1 VLTGPRAPD
10 RSDGEAARPATNPMV
25 IDRVAAASRRTRT
38 KVSARLARMSGHV
51 SERMANLPAA
61 AKVDRPTRRRVG
73 VFRRALRRETARIR
87 DPKRLAIIVLLGVLA
102 GFMLACL
109 IARGEPAGA
118 DARAYW
124 AAGRL
129 WVNGGDPYHP
139 TGPFMPYV
147 YSPWMLPL
155 FVPWSLLPWD
165 VAWFAWRGATVIG
178 LLWSIH
184 WAYKR
189 RPITTA
195 ILLTL
200 LAFPIAANLDTGN
213 INLPVALLLFGSQ
226 FVGPAGAGLLWAM
239 GTTVKW
245 VPALFL
251 PLLSPRGRLWGI
263 VWLVVAA
270 VLTVFTLPATLVQ
283 LQVLFG
289 FPRPPR
295 VDYFV
300 FVWAAVPWMWRN
312 PGAFRFLMPQAWPG
326 IARTGRATARQ
337 WREHWQR
344 SPERTGDA
352 FRRVMRARVR
362 TFLGLGGA

>member
-1 VLTGPRAPD
+1 MLTGPRAPNRD
-10 RSDGEAARPATNPMV
+10 QGDAARPAANPSAARRAARASRLV
-25 IDRVAAASRRTRT
+25 RSGIEVRLDRVRRHVYTR
-38 KVSARLARMSGHV
+38 V
-51 SERMANLPAA
+51 ANLPAA
-61 AKVDRPTRRRVG
+61 ARVDRPTRRRAG

-102 GFMLACL
+102 GFMLAGL

-147 YSPWMLPL
+147 YSPWMLPF

-165 VAWFAWRGATVIG
+165 VAWFTWRGATVIG

-195 ILLTL
+195 ILLTV

-213 INLPVALLLFGSQ
+213 INLPLALLLFGSQ
-226 FVGPAGAGLLWAM
+226 FVGPVGAGLLWAM

-251 PLLSPRGRLWGI
+251 PLIAPRGRLWGMI
-263 VWLVVAA
+263 WLAIAA
-270 VLTVFTLPATLVQ
+270 VLTIFTLPATLVQ

-312 PGAFRFLMPQAWPG
+312 PSAFRFLMPQAWPG
-326 IARTGRATARQ
+326 IARTGRATISQ

-344 SPERTGDA
+344 SPERSGDA

>member
-1 VLTGPRAPD
+1 MSGRRIV
-10 RSDGEAARPATNPMV
+10 E
-25 IDRVAAASRRTRT
+25 ASRRARSYM
-38 KVSARLARMSGHV
+38 SARMERVSDHV
-51 SERMANLPAA
+51 SERVARLPAA
-61 AKVDRPTRRRVG
+61 AKVDRPTRRRAG
-73 VFRRALRRETARIR
+73 VLRRAIRREATRIR
-87 DPKRLAIIVLLGVLA
+87 DPKRLLIIVSLGVLG

-129 WVNGGDPYHP
+129 FLNGGDPYHP

-147 YSPWMLPL
+147 YSPWMLPF
-155 FVPWSLLPWD
+155 FVPWSMLRWD

-189 RPITTA
+189 RPFPTA
-195 ILLTL
+195 VLLIA

-213 INLPVALLLFGSQ
+213 INLPLALLLFGSQ
-226 FVGPAGAGLLWAM
+226 FVGPVGAGLLWMMA
-239 GTTVKW
+239 TTVKW

-251 PLLSPRGRLWGI
+251 PFLTPRGRLWGVI
-263 VWLVVAA
+263 WLVIAG
-270 VLTVFTLPATLVQ
+270 VLTALTLPATLIQ

-312 PGAFRFLMPQAWPG
+312 PNAFRFLMPQAWPG
-326 IARTGRATARQ
+326 IAHAGRAGASL
-337 WREHWQR
+337 WLEHWRR
-344 SPERTGDA
+344 SPERTVDTL
-352 FRRVMRARVR
+352 RRVMTSRVR
-362 TFLGLGGA
+362 TFLGLRGA

>member
-1 VLTGPRAPD
+1 MAV
-10 RSDGEAARPATNPMV
+10 NN
-25 IDRVAAASRRTRT
+25 RVADASRRVRSNM
-38 KVSARLARMSGHV
+38 SARLERVSGRV

-61 AKVDRPTRRRVG
+61 AKVDRPTRRRAG
-73 VFRRALRRETARIR
+73 VFRRALRREGARIR
-87 DPKRLAIIVLLGVLA
+87 DPKRLFIIVLLGVLA

-147 YSPWMLPL
+147 YSPWMLPI
-155 FVPWSLLPWD
+155 FVPWSLLPWN
-165 VAWFAWRGATVIG
+165 VAWFTWRGVTVIG

-189 RPITTA
+189 RPVTTA
-195 ILLTL
+195 VLLTL

-213 INLPVALLLFGSQ
+213 INLPLALMLFGSQ
-226 FVGPAGAGLLWAM
+226 FVGPVGAGLLWAM
-239 GTTVKW
+239 ATTVKW

-251 PLLSPRGRLWGI
+251 PLISPRGRLWGI
-263 VWLVVAA
+263 IWLVVAA
-270 VLTVFTLPATLVQ
+270 VLTALTLPATLVQ

-295 VDYFV
+295 VDYLV

-312 PGAFRFLMPQAWPG
+312 PSAFRFLMPQAWPG
-326 IARTGRATARQ
+326 IARAGRSGASR
-337 WREHWQR
+337 WHEHWQH

-352 FRRVMRARVR
+352 FRRVMRSRVR
-362 TFLGLGGA
+362 TFLGLHGA